1 VSLRP
6 VRSTESASGRVKPE
20 RRLVSRETARL
31 LPIVV
36 PVALAG
42 FAVLAFAIGEF
53 VASNPEPEVLAGV
66 FALLLAATF
75 VEAHPVPIEGISSE
89 GISLAAVFI
98 VGTAVI
104 YGWAPAVVM
113 GFLTRALIE
122 LFQRRP
128 AIRLSYN
135 SAVYSLGGGAA
146 GLAASM
152 GARETGVASLLL
164 QVLLAAAAF
173 YAVNIPL
180 IAAII
185 SRWTREPFMPL
196 LRKSVY
202 WTAVPFSI
210 MASVSLMLAVLWER
224 SPLLAIALVGPLVAI
239 ALYQRSVYSALK
251 AMRLALTDPL
261 TGLGNHRHFHERLQ
275 RDLDEAQERGVALT
289 LCLLDI
295 DNFKQINDRFGH
307 PVGDR
312 VLAQVAARLRQGGEA
327 FRLGGDEFAL
337 LLPRRDEHEGFSIA
351 KAIIERV
358 AEAECEHGGH
368 VSISA
373 GIATYPQH
381 GVERS
386 ELVRVADSALY
397 LAKEHGKNRVR
408 VYRPDLLELAELRR
422 LAEGPDRAARLR
434 AAASLAHAVDARDAY
449 TGSHS
454 YMVGE
459 LSARVAK
466 RMGLES
472 EQVELARLAGSLHD
486 LGKLAIP
493 EEILRKPGPLN
504 EAERLVLE
512 RHPQIGFRMLDSLGV
527 EPVASWVLH
536 HHERWDGDGYPDRLG
551 GDAIPLGSRILFVA
565 DAYDAMTT
573 DRVYRSKLSHE
584 RAISELE
591 RCAGTQFDPVVVAAL
606 LEELEDTGTA
616 RTAAAGST
624 SSQRRRRL

>member
-1 VSLRP
+1 
-6 VRSTESASGRVKPE
+6 
-20 RRLVSRETARL
+20 
-31 LPIVV
+31 
-36 PVALAG
+36 
-42 FAVLAFAIGEF
+42 
-53 VASNPEPEVLAGV
+53 
-66 FALLLAATF
+66 
-75 VEAHPVPIEGISSE
+75 
-89 GISLAAVFI
+89 
-98 VGTAVI
+98 
-104 YGWAPAVVM
+104 
-113 GFLTRALIE
+113 
-122 LFQRRP
+122 
-128 AIRLSYN
+128 
-135 SAVYSLGGGAA
+135 
-146 GLAASM
+146 
-152 GARETGVASLLL
+152 
-164 QVLLAAAAF
+164 
-173 YAVNIPL
+173 
-180 IAAII
+180 
-185 SRWTREPFMPL
+185 
-196 LRKSVY
+196 
-202 WTAVPFSI
+202 
-210 MASVSLMLAVLWER
+210 VSLMLAVLWER

-239 ALYQRSVYSALK
+239 ALYQRSVHSALK

-275 RDLDEAQERGVALT
+275 RDLDKAQTDGFPLT
-289 LCLLDI
+289 VCLLDI
-295 DNFKQINDRFGH
+295 DNFKQINDRYGH

-337 LLPRRDEHEGFSIA
+337 LLPRRDEYESLSIA
-351 KAIIERV
+351 QSVIDRV
-358 AEAECEHGGH
+358 AETQCEDAGL

-397 LAKEHGKNRVR
+397 LAKEHGKGRVR
-408 VYRPDLLELAELRR
+408 AYRPDVLELAELRR

-459 LSARVAK
+459 LAARVAG
-466 RMGLES
+466 RMGLDG
-472 EQVELARLAGSLHD
+472 EQIELARLAGSLHD

-551 GDAIPLGSRILFVA
+551 GERIPLGSRILLVA

-573 DRVYRSKLSHE
+573 DRIYRSRLSHD
-584 RAISELE
+584 RAMAELE
-591 RCAGTQFDPVVVAAL
+591 RCSGTQFDPDVVAAFRAEFDRPRRPEL
-606 LEELEDTGTA
+606 VVLETG
-616 RTAAAGST
+616 
-624 SSQRRRRL
+624 

>member
-1 VSLRP
+1 LP
-6 VRSTESASGRVKPE
+6 VIVAEIVTVTIAAVAFAASEPSA
-20 RRLVSRETARL
+20 ETLAGIWAL
-31 LPIVV
+31 LIVAAVAEAFPVPLENV
-36 PVALAG
+36 PVG
-42 FAVLAFAIGEF
+42 G
-53 VASNPEPEVLAGV
+53 
-66 FALLLAATF
+66 T
-75 VEAHPVPIEGISSE
+75 
-89 GISLAAVFI
+89 SLATIFI
-98 VGTAVI
+98 VGTSVI
-104 YGWAPAVVM
+104 YGWEAAVIVAFVAQVVVEV
-113 GFLTRALIE
+113 GRRQDLSRVAYNGGVYAL
-122 LFQRRP
+122 
-128 AIRLSYN
+128 
-135 SAVYSLGGGAA
+135 SAAA
-146 GLAASM
+146 TSV
-152 GARETGVASLLL
+152 T
-164 QVLLAAAAF
+164 VLLGDQEGFGWLAVETLIAAAAF
-173 YAVNIPL
+173 YIVDLVLVALVV
-180 IAAII
+180 
-185 SRWTREPFMPL
+185 SRSAREPLRRL
-196 LRKSVY
+196 LPQATSS
-202 WTAVPFSI
+202 TLIPFSV
-210 MASVSLMLAVLWER
+210 MASLSLMLAVLWDR
-224 SPLLAIALVGPLVAI
+224 SPFLSAALVGPVVAI
-239 ALYQRSVYSALK
+239 ALYQRSVHRELK

-261 TGLGNHRHFHERLQ
+261 TGLGNHRHFYEQLER
-275 RDLDEAQERGVALT
+275 EALAADSVHPLSI
-289 LCLLDI
+289 CLLDV
-295 DNFKQINDRFGH
+295 DDFKQINDLYGH
-307 PVGDR
+307 PVGDQAL
-312 VLAQVAARLRQGGEA
+312 VKIADRLRQDGEA
-327 FRLGGDEFAL
+327 FRVGGDEFAL
-337 LLPRRDEHEGFSIA
+337 LLPGRTAREAMAIAEGVIG
-351 KAIIERV
+351 RV
-358 AEAECEHGGH
+358 TGTAQL
-368 VSISA
+368 SA
-373 GIATYPQH
+373 GIVTYPDH

-459 LSARVAK
+459 LAARVAK
-466 RMGLES
+466 KMGLET

-591 RCAGTQFDPVVVAAL
+591 RCAGTQFDPDVVLAFREEFDEPRVPEL
-606 LEELEDTGTA
+606 VVLETA
-616 RTAAAGST
+616 
-624 SSQRRRRL
+624 

>member
-1 VSLRP
+1 VDVRP
-6 VRSTESASGRVKPE
+6 VRSAESAAGEVKQAGI
-20 RRLVSRETARL
+20 VSRETIRL
-31 LPIVV
+31 LPILV
-36 PVALAG
+36 PVALLG
-42 FAVLAFAIGEF
+42 FALLGVAAIVFATSDARPA
-53 VASNPEPEVLAGV
+53 VYAGV
-66 FALLLAATF
+66 LALLLAGTF

-104 YGWAPAVVM
+104 YGWAPAVLM
-113 GFLTRALIE
+113 GFLTRAPIE
-122 LFQRRP
+122 LVQRRP
-128 AIRLSYN
+128 LIRLSYN
-135 SAVYSLGGGAA
+135 STVYALGGGAA
-146 GLAASM
+146 GAAASL
-152 GARETGVASLLL
+152 GANEAGVASLLL
-164 QVLLAAAAF
+164 QVLLGAAAF
-173 YAVNIPL
+173 YVVNIPL
-180 IAAII
+180 IAGII
-185 SRWTREPFMPL
+185 ARWAREPFLPL
-196 LRKSVY
+196 IRKSVY

-239 ALYQRSVYSALK
+239 ALYQRSVHSALK

-275 RDLDEAQERGVALT
+275 RDLDKAQADGVPLT

-295 DNFKQINDRFGH
+295 DNFKQINDRYGH

-337 LLPRRDEHEGFSIA
+337 LLARRDEHEALSIA
-351 KAIIERV
+351 TSIIERV
-358 AEAECEHGGH
+358 AETDCEHGGR
-368 VSISA
+368 VSISG

-459 LSARVAK
+459 LAARVAV
-466 RMGLES
+466 RMGLEGD
-472 EQVELARLAGSLHD
+472 QVELARLAGSLHD

-527 EPVASWVLH
+527 EPVATWVLH
-536 HHERWDGDGYPDRLG
+536 HHERWDGDGYPERLG
-551 GDAIPLGSRILFVA
+551 GDRIPLGSRILLVA

-573 DRVYRSKLSHE
+573 DRIYRSRLSHE
-584 RAISELE
+584 RAMAELE
-591 RCAGTQFDPVVVAAL
+591 RCAGTQFDPDVVSAFMEEFDEPRKPALVA
-606 LEELEDTGTA
+606 LESA
-616 RTAAAGST
+616 
-624 SSQRRRRL
+624 

>member
-1 VSLRP
+1 VQLYP
-6 VRSTESASGRVKPE
+6 IRSEGASGQSKAKPGG
-20 RRLVSRETARL
+20 LVSRETARL
-31 LPIVV
+31 LPLLG
-36 PVALAG
+36 PVALTG
-42 FAVLAFAIGEF
+42 SFALVAAASSFATSRPSLAVVGGVLA
-53 VASNPEPEVLAGV
+53 LC
-66 FALLLAATF
+66 LAATF

-98 VGTAVI
+98 VGAAVI
-104 YGWAPAVVM
+104 YGWAPAVVI
-113 GFLTRALIE
+113 GFLARALIE
-122 LFQRRP
+122 LGQRRP
-128 AIRLSYN
+128 AIRLVYN
-135 SAVYSLGGGAA
+135 AAVYALGGVAAGAA
-146 GLAASM
+146 
-152 GARETGVASLLL
+152 ASLVDRDAGVGALFF
-164 QVLLAAAAF
+164 QVILAGAAF

-180 IAAII
+180 IAGII
-185 SRWTREPFMPL
+185 SRWAREPFLPL
-196 LRKSVY
+196 LRRSVY

-224 SPLLAIALVGPLVAI
+224 SPLLATALVGPLVAI
-239 ALYQRSVYSALK
+239 ALYQRSVYSALT

-275 RDLDEAQERGVALT
+275 GDLDKAQNEGFPLT
-289 LCLLDI
+289 VCLLDI
-295 DNFKQINDRFGH
+295 DDFKQINDRFGH

-337 LLPRRDEHEGFSIA
+337 LLPRRDEHEALSIA
-351 KAIIERV
+351 RAVIERV
-358 AEAECEHGGH
+358 AEPEFHHGGGL
-368 VSISA
+368 SMSA

-397 LAKEHGKNRVR
+397 LAKEHGKNTVR
-408 VYRPDLLELAELRR
+408 VYRPDLLELVELRR

-459 LSARVAK
+459 LAARVAG

-472 EQVELARLAGSLHD
+472 EAIELTRLAGSLHD

-536 HHERWDGDGYPDRLG
+536 HHERWDGAGYPERKSADS
-551 GDAIPLGSRILFVA
+551 IPLGSRILFVA

-573 DRVYRSKLSHE
+573 DRVYRSRLSHE
-584 RAISELE
+584 RAMAELE
-591 RCAGTQFDPVVVAAL
+591 RCAGTQFDPDVVAAFRAEFDEPRH
-606 LEELEDTGTA
+606 LELVPVAESA
-616 RTAAAGST
+616 
-624 SSQRRRRL
+624 

>member
-1 VSLRP
+1 VKLIP
-6 VRSTESASGRVKPE
+6 IRSPESASGQAKPGG
-20 RRLVSRETARL
+20 LLSRETTRL
-31 LPIVV
+31 LPLLG
-36 PVALAG
+36 PVALSGYAALTAAG
-42 FAVLAFAIGEF
+42 IAFATSRPSVAVLGG
-53 VASNPEPEVLAGV
+53 VLA
-66 FALLLAATF
+66 LAVAAIC
-75 VEAHPVPIEGISSE
+75 VEAHPVPIEGVSSE

-98 VGTAVI
+98 VGAAVI
-104 YGWAPAVVM
+104 YGWAPAVIV
-113 GFLTRALIE
+113 GFVAEATIE
-122 LFQRRP
+122 LVQRRHST
-128 AIRLSYN
+128 IRLLYN
-135 SAVYSLGGGAA
+135 SSVYALGGAA
-146 GLAASM
+146 AGAAASI
-152 GARETGVASLLL
+152 GAHEQGVAALLL
-164 QVLLAAAAF
+164 EVLLASGAF
-173 YAVNIPL
+173 YTVNFVL
-180 IAAII
+180 IAGII
-185 SRWTREPFMPL
+185 SRWAREPFLPL
-196 LRKSVY
+196 VRKSLY

-210 MASVSLMLAVLWER
+210 MASVSLMLAVLWDR
-224 SPLLAIALVGPLVAI
+224 SPLLATALVGPLVAI
-239 ALYQRSVYSALK
+239 GLYQRSVYSALK

-275 RDLDEAQERGVALT
+275 RDLDKAQAEGFPLT

-337 LLPRRDEHEGFSIA
+337 LLPRRDEHEGLSIA
-351 KAIIERV
+351 RSVIDRV
-358 AEAECEHGGH
+358 SETDCEQGGRL
-368 VSISA
+368 SMSA

-381 GVERS
+381 GVERN

-397 LAKEHGKNRVR
+397 LAKDQGKNTVR
-408 VYRPDLLELAELRR
+408 VYRPDLMELAELRR

-459 LSARVAK
+459 LAARVA
-466 RMGLES
+466 RHMGLDS
-472 EQVELARLAGSLHD
+472 EAIELTRLAGSLHD

-536 HHERWDGDGYPDRLG
+536 HHERWDGAGYPERKT
-551 GDAIPLGSRILFVA
+551 AEEIPLGSRILFVA

-584 RAISELE
+584 RAMAELA
-591 RCAGTQFDPVVVAAL
+591 RCAGTQFDPDVVAAFKAEFDETRH
-606 LEELEDTGTA
+606 LELV
-616 RTAAAGST
+616 AAGESA
-624 SSQRRRRL
+624 

>member
-1 VSLRP
+1 MSLRP

-20 RRLVSRETARL
+20 RRFVSRETARL

-36 PVALAG
+36 PVALSG
-42 FAVLAFAIGEF
+42 FAVLAFAIGRF

-122 LFQRRP
+122 MFQRRP

-185 SRWTREPFMPL
+185 ARWTREPFLPL
-196 LRKSVY
+196 LRKSIY

-358 AEAECEHGGH
+358 ADAECEHGGH

-466 RMGLES
+466 RMGLET

-551 GDAIPLGSRILFVA
+551 EDAIPLGSRILFVA

-573 DRVYRSKLSHE
+573 DRVYRSKLSHD

-591 RCAGTQFDPVVVAAL
+591 RCAGTQFDPDVVSAFKEEFDEPRLPELVV
-606 LEELEDTGTA
+606 LETA
-616 RTAAAGST
+616 
-624 SSQRRRRL
+624 

>member
-1 VSLRP
+1 M
-6 VRSTESASGRVKPE
+6 G
-20 RRLVSRETARL
+20 RETARL
-31 LPIVV
+31 LPLLLPVIVAEIVTVTIAAVAFAASQPSAETLAGIWALLIVAAVAEAFPVPLENV
-36 PVALAG
+36 PVG
-42 FAVLAFAIGEF
+42 G
-53 VASNPEPEVLAGV
+53 
-66 FALLLAATF
+66 T
-75 VEAHPVPIEGISSE
+75 
-89 GISLAAVFI
+89 SLATIFI
-98 VGTAVI
+98 VGTSVI
-104 YGWAPAVVM
+104 YGWEAAVIVAFVAQVVVEV
-113 GFLTRALIE
+113 GRRQDLPRVAYNGGVYAL
-122 LFQRRP
+122 
-128 AIRLSYN
+128 
-135 SAVYSLGGGAA
+135 SAAA
-146 GLAASM
+146 TSV
-152 GARETGVASLLL
+152 T
-164 QVLLAAAAF
+164 VLLGDQEGFGWLAVETLIAAAAF
-173 YAVNIPL
+173 YIVDLVLVALVV
-180 IAAII
+180 
-185 SRWTREPFMPL
+185 SRSAREPLRRL
-196 LRKSVY
+196 LPQATSS
-202 WTAVPFSI
+202 TLIPFSV
-210 MASVSLMLAVLWER
+210 MASLSLMLAVLWDR
-224 SPLLAIALVGPLVAI
+224 SPFLSAALVGPVVAI
-239 ALYQRSVYSALK
+239 ALYQRSVHRELK

-261 TGLGNHRHFHERLQ
+261 TGLGNHRHFYEQLER
-275 RDLDEAQERGVALT
+275 EALAADSVHPLSI
-289 LCLLDI
+289 CLLDV
-295 DNFKQINDRFGH
+295 DDFKQINDLYGH
-307 PVGDR
+307 PVGDQAL
-312 VLAQVAARLRQGGEA
+312 VKIADRLRQDGEA
-327 FRLGGDEFAL
+327 FRVGGDEFAL
-337 LLPRRDEHEGFSIA
+337 LLPGRTAREAMAIAEGVIG
-351 KAIIERV
+351 RV
-358 AEAECEHGGH
+358 TGTAQL
-368 VSISA
+368 SA
-373 GIATYPQH
+373 GIVTYPDH

-459 LSARVAK
+459 LAARVAK
-466 RMGLES
+466 KMGLET

-591 RCAGTQFDPVVVAAL
+591 RCAGTQFDPDVVAAL
-606 LEELEDTGTA
+606 LEELEESGTA
-616 RTAAAGST
+616 TAAVAGST
-624 SSQRRRRL
+624 SSRRRRRL

>member
-20 RRLVSRETARL
+20 RRLVTRETARL

-42 FAVLAFAIGEF
+42 FALLAYALGEF
-53 VASNPEPEVLAGV
+53 AASQPPLEVVAGV

-89 GISLAAVFI
+89 GISLSAVFI

-146 GLAASM
+146 GAAASV
-152 GARETGVASLLL
+152 GAKEAGVASLLL
-164 QVLLAAAAF
+164 QVMLAAAAF

-180 IAAII
+180 TATIIA
-185 SRWTREPFMPL
+185 RWSREPFWPL
-196 LRKSVY
+196 LKKSIY

-275 RDLDEAQERGVALT
+275 HDLDEAQEKGVALT

-307 PVGDR
+307 PIGDR

-351 KAIIERV
+351 KSIIERV
-358 AEAECEHGGH
+358 AESQCEHGGH

-459 LSARVAK
+459 LAARVAK

-527 EPVASWVLH
+527 EPVSSWVLH

-551 GDAIPLGSRILFVA
+551 GEAIPLGSRILFVA

-573 DRVYRSKLSHE
+573 DRIYRSKLSHE

-591 RCAGTQFDPVVVAAL
+591 RCAGTQFDPDVVAAFKEEFDEPRL
-606 LEELEDTGTA
+606 HELVVLETA
-616 RTAAAGST
+616 
-624 SSQRRRRL
+624 

>member
-1 VSLRP
+1 M
-6 VRSTESASGRVKPE
+6 G
-20 RRLVSRETARL
+20 RETARL
-31 LPIVV
+31 LPLLLPVIVAEIVTVTIAAVAFAASQPSAETLAGIWALLIVAAVAEAFPVPLENV
-36 PVALAG
+36 PVG
-42 FAVLAFAIGEF
+42 G
-53 VASNPEPEVLAGV
+53 
-66 FALLLAATF
+66 T
-75 VEAHPVPIEGISSE
+75 
-89 GISLAAVFI
+89 SLATIFI
-98 VGTAVI
+98 VGTSVI
-104 YGWAPAVVM
+104 YGWEAAVIVAFVAQVVVEVGRRQELPRVAYNGGVYALSAAATSVTVLIGDRE
-113 GFLTRALIE
+113 GFGWLAVETLI
-122 LFQRRP
+122 
-128 AIRLSYN
+128 
-135 SAVYSLGGGAA
+135 
-146 GLAASM
+146 
-152 GARETGVASLLL
+152 
-164 QVLLAAAAF
+164 AAAAF
-173 YAVNIPL
+173 YVVDLVLVALVV
-180 IAAII
+180 
-185 SRWTREPFMPL
+185 SRSAREPLRRL
-196 LRKSVY
+196 LPQATSS
-202 WTAVPFSI
+202 TLIPFSV
-210 MASVSLMLAVLWER
+210 MASLSLMLAVLWDR
-224 SPLLAIALVGPLVAI
+224 SPFLSAALVGPVVAI
-239 ALYQRSVYSALK
+239 ALYQRSVHRELK

-261 TGLGNHRHFHERLQ
+261 TGLGNHRHFYEQLER
-275 RDLDEAQERGVALT
+275 EALAADSVHPLSI
-289 LCLLDI
+289 CLLDV
-295 DNFKQINDRFGH
+295 DDFKQINDLYGH
-307 PVGDR
+307 PVGDQAL
-312 VLAQVAARLRQGGEA
+312 VKIADRLRQDGEA
-327 FRLGGDEFAL
+327 FRVGGDEFAL
-337 LLPRRDEHEGFSIA
+337 LLPGRTAREAMAIAEGVIG
-351 KAIIERV
+351 RV
-358 AEAECEHGGH
+358 TGTAQL
-368 VSISA
+368 SA
-373 GIATYPQH
+373 GIVTYPDH

-459 LSARVAK
+459 LAARVAK
-466 RMGLES
+466 KMGLET

-591 RCAGTQFDPVVVAAL
+591 RCAGTQFDPDVVAAL
-606 LEELEDTGTA
+606 LEELGESGTA
-616 RTAAAGST
+616 TAAAAGST
-624 SSQRRRRL
+624 SSRRRRRL